1 MSEQNLKSPDS
12 RTCVNLLPSVAIGY
26 DVAVFASVSSVS
38 TTAPSNVAPN
48 IKSYSPESIIAVIAT
63 LSASRSSESPSSTAI
78 PNVSSEKV
86 TIRSPDSART
96 GESPIA

>member
-26 DVAVFASVSSVS
+26 VVAVFASVSSVN
-38 TTAPSNVAPN
+38 TTAPSNVAPK

-63 LSASRSSESPSSTAI
+63 LIASKSSESPSSTAI

-86 TIRSPDSART
+86 TIRLPDSART